1 MEIKKTE
8 NLNVTLSKNANAGV
22 YVHGWGEM
30 VDFDFSDLGVGD
42 LQHNVEIKMPLELAR
57 ILAEELVSDIAA
69 YDKSQAD
76 KKAEEAAEEAEQT
89 AEEAAEEAERIAD
102 EAGVSDIL

>member
-8 NLNVTLSKNANAGV
+8 NLNVTLSENANAGV
-22 YVHGWGEM
+22 YVHGWGET
-30 VDFDFSDLGVGD
+30 VDFDFADLGVGD

-57 ILAEELVSDIAA
+57 ELAEELVNDIAA

-76 KKAEEAAEEAEQT
+76 KKAE
-89 AEEAAEEAERIAD
+89 AD
-102 EAGVSDIL
+102 EAEKIAAEQGVEDLLSNEETDA

>member
-30 VDFDFSDLGVGD
+30 VDFDFSDLGIGD

-57 ILAEELVSDIAA
+57 ILADELVADIAA
-69 YDKSQAD
+69 YDKQEAN
-76 KKAEEAAEEAEQT
+76 KKAEAEAEAAEGEAE
-89 AEEAAEEAERIAD
+89 EL
-102 EAGVSDIL
+102 GVEDVGA

>member
-30 VDFDFSDLGVGD
+30 VDFDFTDTGSEDV
-42 LQHNVEIKMPLELAR
+42 QHNVEVKMPLELAR
-57 ILAEELVSDIAA
+57 ILSEELVSDIAA
-69 YDKSQAD
+69 YDKSQAE
-76 KKAEEAAEEAEQT
+76 KKAEAEAEEAEKV
-89 AEEAAEEAERIAD
+89 AEEL
-102 EAGVSDIL
+102 GVEDVGA

>member
-30 VDFDFSDLGVGD
+30 VDFDFTDTGIGD
-42 LQHNVEIKMPLELAR
+42 LQHNVEVKMPLELAR
-57 ILAEELVSDIAA
+57 ILADELVSDIAA
-69 YDKSQAD
+69 YDKSQAE
-76 KKAEEAAEEAEQT
+76 KKAEAEAEEAEKL
-89 AEEAAEEAERIAD
+89 AEEI
-102 EAGVSDIL
+102 GVEDVGA

>member
-8 NLNVTLSKNANAGV
+8 NLSVTLSKNANAGV
-22 YVHGWGEM
+22 YVHGWGET
-30 VDFDFSDLGVGD
+30 VDFDFADLGVGD
-42 LQHNVEIKMPLELAR
+42 LQHNVEVKMPLALAR
-57 ILAEELVSDIAA
+57 ELAEELVSDIAA

-76 KKAEEAAEEAEQT
+76 KKAEEAAEKMT
-89 AEEAAEEAERIAD
+89 AEELAEEAERIAD

>member
-30 VDFDFSDLGVGD
+30 VDFDFTDLGVAD

-57 ILAEELVSDIAA
+57 ILSEELVSDIAA
-69 YDKSQAD
+69 YDKSQAE
-76 KKAEEAAEEAEQT
+76 KKAEAEAEEAEKV
-89 AEEAAEEAERIAD
+89 AEEL
-102 EAGVSDIL
+102 GVEDVGA

>member
-8 NLNVTLSKNANAGV
+8 NLNVTLSENANAGI

-30 VDFDFSDLGVGD
+30 VDFDFADLGVGD

-57 ILAEELVSDIAA
+57 ELAEELVNDIAA

-76 KKAEEAAEEAEQT
+76 KKAEAEAEEAEKL
-89 AEEAAEEAERIAD
+89 AEEI
-102 EAGVSDIL
+102 GVEDVGA

>member
-8 NLNVTLSKNANAGV
+8 NLNVTLCNTANAGV

-30 VDFDFSDLGVGD
+30 VDFDFADTGVGD
-42 LQHNVEIKMPLELAR
+42 LQHNVEIKMPLALAR
-57 ILAEELVSDIAA
+57 ELAEELVNDIAA

-76 KKAEEAAEEAEQT
+76 KKADAEAEEAEKF
-89 AEEAAEEAERIAD
+89 AEEL
-102 EAGVSDIL
+102 GVEDVGA

>member
-8 NLNVTLSKNANAGV
+8 NLNVTLSKSANAGV

-30 VDFDFSDLGVGD
+30 VDFDFSDTGIGD

-57 ILAEELVSDIAA
+57 ILSEELVSDIAA

-76 KKAEEAAEEAEQT
+76 KKAEAEAEEAEKF
-89 AEEAAEEAERIAD
+89 AEEL
-102 EAGVSDIL
+102 GVEDVGA

>member
-8 NLNVTLSKNANAGV
+8 NLNVTLSKSANAGV

-30 VDFDFSDLGVGD
+30 VDFDFADTGFGE

-57 ILAEELVSDIAA
+57 ILSEELVSDIDA
-69 YDKSQAD
+69 YAKSQAD
-76 KKAEEAAEEAEQT
+76 KKAEAEAEEAEKF
-89 AEEAAEEAERIAD
+89 AEEL
-102 EAGVSDIL
+102 GVEDVGA

>member
-8 NLNVTLSKNANAGV
+8 NLNITLSKSANAGV

-30 VDFDFSDLGVGD
+30 VDFDFTDLGVGD

-57 ILAEELVSDIAA
+57 ELAEELVNDIAA

-76 KKAEEAAEEAEQT
+76 KKAEAEAEEAEKL
-89 AEEAAEEAERIAD
+89 AEEI
-102 EAGVSDIL
+102 GVEDVGA

>member
-8 NLNVTLSKNANAGV
+8 NLNVTLSKNANAGI

-30 VDFDFSDLGVGD
+30 VDFDFADLGVGD

-57 ILAEELVSDIAA
+57 TLAEELVSDIAA
-69 YDKSQAD
+69 YDKSQAE
-76 KKAEEAAEEAEQT
+76 KKAEVEAEEAEKI
-89 AEEAAEEAERIAD
+89 AAEQGVEDLLDD
-102 EAGVSDIL
+102 EETNA